1 MLLQNIHDKAKGWI
15 AYVIVGLI
23 AVPFALFGINQ
34 YFDGGSKLIAATVD
48 GEDIPVQQVQD
59 ALQNIKQQFGGQLPP
74 GMDESLKQTALDTVI
89 NETLKRQSVKD
100 GGFLASDTEVVQAI
114 MEIPVFQKDGAFD
127 KTTYENYLKM
137 QRSDSAEFEDKVRE
151 SLSQQQLNASVLDTA
166 FLPKAQLEQYQVL
179 KTQQRDLDLFTLKL
193 DDFKAQ
199 TKITEPQVA
208 AYYDK
213 NKAQFMTEERIK
225 VAYIELDSAKLAEQV
240 KIEPATL
247 EQWFKENADHYVT
260 PETRN
265 VSHIVV
271 NVDDPSKAADA
282 KKRIDALYADLQAG
296 KRSFEVIAKADSD
309 DKASAEKDG
318 LMGVVVADDWGPEF
332 NKAVKALQ
340 AGEVSKPVQTEAGYE
355 IIRVNTIK
363 PAEKQ
368 TYEQAKSRV
377 EADYRKEQADKAFA
391 EKSKQLENLAYEN
404 EGDLAPVAKGLGLTI
419 QESDWF
425 TRKQGQGI
433 ANSPKV
439 RTAAFTDDV
448 LKSGKN
454 SEPVETEEG
463 QVVVMRK
470 ANYEAAAQ
478 KPLDM
483 VKQDIVQVLGEEEAR
498 KLTKQ
503 TGEALFKK
511 LSAGQ
516 DWKAIS
522 ELKLGDE
529 KAVEKVGFV
538 GRADTKIAQ
547 KKKKKAFTMSA
558 PAKDKVTWTSLSLA
572 NGDYSVIRLNA
583 IKPGEAKLD
592 DAATKQYDQ
601 SIGSRELNAVLEA
614 LREKADIVRH
624 PENL

>member
-1 MLLQNIHDKAKGWI
+1 MLLQNIHDKAQGWI
-15 AYVIVGLI
+15 AYAIVGLI

-34 YFDGGSKLIAATVD
+34 YFDGSSKLVAAKVN

-59 ALQNIKQQFGGQLPP
+59 ALQNIKQQFGGKLPP
-74 GMDESLKQTALDTVI
+74 GMDDSLKQTALDSVI
-89 NETLKRQSVKD
+89 NEALMRQSVKN
-100 GGFLASDTEVVQAI
+100 GGFRASDIEVVQAI
-114 MEIPVFQKDGAFD
+114 TDIPNFQKDGVFD
-127 KTTYENYLKM
+127 KTIYENYLKM
-137 QRSDSAEFEDKVRE
+137 QRRDSAEFEAKVRE
-151 SLSQQQLNASVLDTA
+151 SLSQKQLSDSVLNTA

-179 KTQQRDLDLFTLKL
+179 KTQQRDLELFTLKL

-213 NKAQFMTEERIK
+213 NKAQFMTEERVK
-225 VAYIELDSAKLAEQV
+225 VAYIELDSTKLAEQV

-247 EQWFKENADHYVT
+247 EQWFKDNADHYVT
-260 PETRN
+260 PEERN

-271 NVDDPSKAADA
+271 NVDDPSKDADA
-282 KKRIDALYADLQAG
+282 KKRIEALYADLQAN

-309 DKASAEKDG
+309 DKSTAEKDG
-318 LMGVVVADDWGPEF
+318 LMGAVVADDWGPEF
-332 NKAVKALQ
+332 NKAVQALK
-340 AGEVSKPVQTEAGYE
+340 AGEVSKPVKTEAGYE
-355 IIRVNTIK
+355 IIRVNTVK

-377 EADYRKEQADKAFA
+377 ETDYRKEQADKAFA

-419 QESDWF
+419 QESEWF

-433 ANSPKV
+433 AISPKV
-439 RTAAFTDDV
+439 RAAAFTEDV

-454 SEPVETEEG
+454 SEPVETEDSH
-463 QVVVMRK
+463 VVVLRK
-470 ANYEAAAQ
+470 ANYEASAQ

-483 VKQDIVQVLGEEEAR
+483 VKQDIVQRLGEEEAR

-503 TGEALFKK
+503 KGEELFKK

-516 DWKAIS
+516 DWKGIS
-522 ELKLGDE
+522 ELSLGDE

-538 GRADTKIAQ
+538 GRTDNKVSPDITE
-547 KKKKKAFTMSA
+547 KAFNMIM
-558 PAKDKVTWTSLSLA
+558 PAQDKVTWSNLSLS
-572 NGDYSVIRLNA
+572 NGDYSIIRLKA
-583 IKPGEAKLD
+583 VKPGEAKID
-592 DAATKQYDQ
+592 EAITKQYDQ
-601 SIGSRELNAVLEA
+601 DIGSRELNAVLES
-614 LREKADIVRH
+614 LREKADIVKH